1 MTTQPPKLPTMFEQL
16 LASAAHA
23 AKHPDQP
30 RQWPM
35 NPFPRGVRPG
45 SATEKIMVALNAA
58 HPRWFEHWELMRI
71 CGRSRGAVSWAMA
84 YLQLHGKARSIQS
97 GRNPQYRRY
106 QAITIKGN
114 DHE

>member
-1 MTTQPPKLPTMFEQL
+1 MTSTEVAPSLLFEQL
-16 LASAAHA
+16 MAAASHA
-23 AKHPDQP
+23 AMHPEQP

-45 SATEKIMVALNAA
+45 SATEKILVALNSA

-84 YLQLHGKARSIQS
+84 YLQQHGLARSIQS
-97 GRNPQYRRY
+97 SRNPQYRRY
-106 QAITIKGN
+106 QAVKNSHG
-114 DHE
+114 